1 MYQIFKITPHTVV
14 DFAAEELKKY
24 LRMMRPE
31 AGNIRIGQE
40 KDRTDGLRLG
50 LMSDFALDTSD
61 AADTALDDILYIDV
75 DENAQGIVAGSN
87 PRSVLLAAYRYLQK
101 LGCRWLLPGVDGE
114 YIPVCELSPVRYRKM
129 ADNRIRGWC
138 NEGAEFQQSML
149 AAIDLVPK
157 LGMNVFMTEFVNPKA
172 YYNSYYD
179 RWKTA
184 HVRRPEPVD
193 ADTTLQW
200 KRACECELEKRGLQ
214 FHDVGHGWTAN
225 PFGIDTS
232 EGWAERDESII
243 PEDARQYL
251 AQVNGR
257 RGFYK
262 GSPLVTQFCMSNPKA
277 RAIVACSVADYAENH
292 QNVDFLHVWLADFW
306 NNQCECEVCR
316 QKLPSDWYIALMND
330 IDAELSARNLPTRI
344 VFICYTETIFPAKD
358 IKLEKPERFTMLF
371 APITRQYYECVP
383 LVPKKFEKMVY
394 KLNDLRFPDS
404 IDEYLLYANESRE
417 QYRVPS
423 FLYEYHFCSNQYANP
438 GNMDYARLI
447 HEDVKAYHHHGY
459 QGIIEDGTQRN
470 FWPNGFHLF
479 VYAETLFD
487 LSADFDAMVE
497 DYYRHAF
504 GDIWRE
510 VADFMTDLGK
520 CVTMKYLHGKERIDK
535 TISRL
540 YNPAFTEGLRQIPEK
555 IRAFRPFL
563 EEHRDRPKRAQ
574 TVCVKLL
581 LNYIDFWE
589 SVSKSLIM
597 ASTGED
603 IRGAAIAYHDAYDE
617 FIKTEPEFE
626 LYCDYVNI
634 SYIFGDK
641 HFYTTRE
648 DIPENPKTV
657 RSGDTVGGVPDT
669 DTVGGIPDA

>member
-31 AGNIRIGQE
+31 AGNVRIGYE
-40 KDRTDGLRLG
+40 KDRRDGLCLG
-50 LMSDFALDTSD
+50 LMSDFGLDVSD
-61 AADTALDDILYIDV
+61 AADLLLDDILFIDV
-75 DENAQGIVAGSN
+75 DENACGIIAGSN
-87 PRSVLLAAYRYLQK
+87 PRSVLLAAYRYLQE

-114 YIPVCELSPVRYRKM
+114 YIPVCDLTPVRYRKM
-129 ADNRIRGWC
+129 ADNRVRGWC

-184 HVRRPEPVD
+184 SARLPEPLD

-200 KRACECELEKRGLQ
+200 KRACECEIEKRGLQ
-214 FHDVGHGWTAN
+214 FHDVGHGWTAA

-243 PEDARQYL
+243 PENARQYL
-251 AQVNGR
+251 AELNGR

-262 GSPLVTQFCMSNPKA
+262 GSPLVTQFCMSNPEA
-277 RAIVACSVADYAENH
+277 RKIVARSVADYAQNH
-292 QNVDFLHVWLADFW
+292 ENVDYLHVWLADFW

-316 QKLPSDWYIALMND
+316 TKLPTDWYIALMND
-330 IDAELSARNLPTRI
+330 IDAELTARSLPTRI
-344 VFICYTETIFPAKD
+344 VFICYTETIFPAED
-358 IKLEKPERFTMLF
+358 IKLENPSRFTMLF
-371 APITRQYYECVP
+371 APITRQYFESVP
-383 LVPKKFEKMVY
+383 LVPKQFEKMTY
-394 KLNDLRFPDS
+394 QLNDLRFPDTV
-404 IDEYLLYANESRE
+404 DEYLLYATESRE

-423 FLYEYHFCSNQYANP
+423 FLYEYHFTSNQYCNP
-438 GNMDYARLI
+438 GNIAYARLI
-447 HEDVKAYHHHGY
+447 HNDVKAYRHHGY
-459 QGIIEDGTQRN
+459 EGIIEDGTQRN
-470 FWPNGFHLF
+470 FWPNGFHMY
-479 VYAETLFD
+479 VYAQTLFD
-487 LSADFDAMVE
+487 SNVDFDALAE

-510 VADFMTDLGK
+510 VLDFMTELSE
-520 CVTMKYLHGKERIDK
+520 CVSMKYLHGKERVDK

-540 YNPAFTEGLRQIPEK
+540 YNPAFTESLKKIPEK

-563 EEHRDRPKRAQ
+563 EKHRNREKRAQ

-581 LNYIDFWE
+581 LHYLDFWE
-589 SVSKSLIM
+589 GVAPALITVSK
-597 ASTGED
+597 GED
-603 IRGAAIAYHDAYDE
+603 VRGAALAYHDFYE
-617 FIKTEPEFE
+617 QFIKTEPEFE
-626 LYCDYVNI
+626 LYCDFVNI
-634 SYIFGDK
+634 SYTFGDK
-641 HFYTTRE
+641 HFYTSR
-648 DIPENPKTV
+648 DQIPENPKTV
-657 RSGDTVGGVPDT
+657 RNA
-669 DTVGGIPDA
+669 DTVGGIPDM

>member
-31 AGNIRIGQE
+31 AGNIRIGYQ
-40 KDRTDGLRLG
+40 KDQTDGLRLG
-50 LMSDFALDTSD
+50 LMSDLGLDTSD
-61 AADTALDDILYIDV
+61 AADPSLDDILYIDV
-75 DENAQGIVAGSN
+75 DENAHGIVAGSN
-87 PRSVLLAAYRYLQK
+87 PRSVLLAAYRYLRE

-114 YIPVCELSPVRYRKM
+114 YIPVCDLTPVRYRKM

-184 HVRRPEPVD
+184 SARLPEPVD

-225 PFGIDTS
+225 PFGIDSS

-243 PEDARQYL
+243 PEGARQYL
-251 AQVNGR
+251 AEVNGR

-262 GSPLVTQFCMSNPKA
+262 GSPLVTQFCMSNPEA
-277 RAIVACSVADYAENH
+277 RGIVARSVADYAENH
-292 QNVDFLHVWLADFW
+292 QNVDYLHIWLADFW

-316 QKLPSDWYIALMND
+316 TKLPSDWYIALMND
-330 IDAELSARNLPTRI
+330 IDKELSARELPTRI

-358 IKLEKPERFTMLF
+358 IKLRNTDRFTMLF
-371 APITRQYYECVP
+371 APITRQYYEGVP
-383 LVPKKFEKMVY
+383 LVPKRYEKMTY

-404 IDEYLLYANESRE
+404 VDEYLLYGNESRDT
-417 QYRVPS
+417 YGVPS
-423 FLYEYHFCSNQYANP
+423 FLYEYHFTSNQYANP

-447 HEDVKAYHHHGY
+447 HEDVKAYRHHGY

-487 LSADFDAMVE
+487 DAADFDAMVE

-510 VADFMTDLGK
+510 VVDFMKDLGK

-540 YNPAFTEGLRQIPEK
+540 YNPAFTEGLKKIPEK

-563 EEHRDRPKRAQ
+563 EKHRIREKRPQ

-589 SVSKSLIM
+589 NVSKSLMM

-603 IRGAAIAYHDAYDE
+603 IRGAALAYHDAFDE
-617 FIKTEPEFE
+617 FVKTEPELE

-641 HFYTTRE
+641 HFYTSR
-648 DIPENPKTV
+648 DQIPENPKTV
-657 RSGDTVGGVPDT
+657 SKNDAVGGIPDT
-669 DTVGGIPDA
+669 DTVGGIPDV